1 MSAHVRNTRICSAAA
16 LLGLFALLHG
26 CDDDLPRATEIVH
39 MRVLG
44 AKLEVANPTDGDATR
59 ATPKP
64 GEKVRVTLP
73 IGFPALEPNDR
84 GEVLSLQRRQS
95 RVSALIV
102 GCTAPDRYTGGIP
115 ICQELIDVATAAPE
129 LAGELP
135 AFGGDFPCPVN
146 GSSSVTRGALS
157 LHCTQGTPVF
167 ELSVPE
173 DYRRDRM
180 LFSGI
185 VCEEGTPFSRTDP
198 QSPFACCARF
208 ADPEEPSPGEEPI
221 LQECLELTSS
231 EAIRVHGLIP
241 VQQRKADVN
250 HNPDIDALTIVR
262 QVNGAWNPVDPSL
275 LTVMNETD
283 CKRVADAQENKADFP
298 LLYGHIDFTL
308 KYDGKKRERFEGE
321 PEQLEITLYTT
332 HGEME
337 RRFTLFDP
345 QDNDLRSTL
354 RYTPPKK
361 DIPGGGQLVRFYAS
375 VRDQRGGFSI
385 AEYALCLG
393 QLVLPERR

>member
-1 MSAHVRNTRICSAAA
+1 MSAHVRSTRICSTAA

-44 AKLEVANPTDGDATR
+44 AQLEVANPTDGDATR

-73 IGFPALEPNDR
+73 IGFPALEPEPNGD
-84 GEVLSLQRRQS
+84 VLSLPRKQA
-95 RVSALIV
+95 RVSSLIV
-102 GCTAPDRYTGGIP
+102 ACTAPDRYTGGIP
-115 ICQELIDVATAAPE
+115 ICQELIDLAE
-129 LAGELP
+129 LAADVPPEDIPDDVP
-135 AFGGDFPCPVN
+135 ALLMPFRCDGSMSFSLGGPLSVN
-146 GSSSVTRGALS
+146 
-157 LHCTQGTPVF
+157 CTEGTPVV
-167 ELSVPE
+167 ELTVPA
-173 DYRRDRM
+173 DYERERL

-185 VCEEGTPFSRTDP
+185 VCERGTPIARAD
-198 QSPFACCARF
+198 QQEPFACC
-208 ADPEEPSPGEEPI
+208 EPSDSDDPS
-221 LQECLELTSS
+221 ECKEIERG

-250 HNPDIDALTIVR
+250 HNPDIDALRIVR
-262 QVNGAWNPVDPSL
+262 EVNGAWNPVDPSL

-308 KYDGKKRERFEGE
+308 KYDGKKRERFEGQ

-345 QDNDLRSTL
+345 QDNDLSSTL

-375 VRDQRGGFSI
+375 VRDQRGGFSL

-393 QLVLPERR
+393 QLVLPARR